1 MTEHEDGLLSLLEAV
16 EAFEREHD
24 VAERFNFFDAV
35 GMKTQ
40 EIRHSRFIGY
50 LLNPS
55 EAHGLG
61 DRFLK
66 AFLLDVV
73 AVHPE
78 ESPLSRLTV
87 AVADLSGAFVYYERD
102 HFDITI
108 HVPTLRLLVV
118 IENKIRASERDKQ
131 LSDYRD
137 RAKVKYHE
145 DNFMGVFLTPDG
157 YDGEDGAWACIGYR
171 RIKDT
176 LHRVLREAAPHP
188 RIADAIGDY
197 LHLLEREVVVSE
209 ELVNAC
215 KKIYAQHRQAFD
227 LIIEHGQVSA
237 LGEAFK
243 TFAQDVSEVEAFST
257 RPNDVFFVARDWL
270 TAPELQ
276 VADKER
282 WGSSFPAKFWFHRE
296 EEKLSLCVEVGPV
309 LDGSSFD
316 RARFVRELRARFK
329 EKDKKF
335 KSSFTRIRTYKA
347 KVEDDLDPEAMHSE
361 MVRLW
366 RQMGANEAIDHVF
379 EAAKASVAP

>member
-1 MTEHEDGLLSLLEAV
+1 MTEHEDGLLTLLEAL
-16 EAFEREHD
+16 EAFERAHD

-55 EAHGLG
+55 EPHGLG

-66 AFLLDVV
+66 AFLSDVI
-73 AVHPE
+73 AAHSE

-108 HVPTLRLLVV
+108 HVPALSLLVV

-131 LSDYRD
+131 LADYRD

-145 DNFMGVFLTPDG
+145 DKFIGVFLTPDG

-171 RIKDT
+171 RIKET
-176 LHRVLREAAPHP
+176 LHRVVEEAAPNA

-227 LIIEHGQVSA
+227 LIIKHGQVSA
-237 LGEAFK
+237 LDEAFK
-243 TFAQDVSEVEAFST
+243 LFAQDVPQAEAFST

-276 VADKER
+276 VADQVR
-282 WGSSFPAKFWFHRE
+282 WGSTFPAQFWFHRE
-296 EEKLSLCVEVGPV
+296 EEKLSLCLEVGPV
-309 LDGSSFD
+309 RDGSAFD
-316 RARFVRELRARFK
+316 RERFVRELRTRFK

-335 KSSFTRIRTYKA
+335 KATFTRIRTHKG
-347 KVEDDLDPEAMHSE
+347 KVEDDLDPDAMHGE
-361 MVRLW
+361 MARLW
-366 RQMGANEAIDHVF
+366 RQMGAIEAIDHVF
-379 EAAKASVAP
+379 SAARASVTP